1 MQQTHYV
8 AVLFVKEKNKAHH
21 NVFHIKKYIDT
32 TICLTFV
39 FKYILVLILT
49 H

>member
-8 AVLFVKEKNKAHH
+8 AVLFVKEKKAHH